1 MRYGSKGNVRKFRR
15 KRRLIQDEKERH
27 IDSCCRRTYVDRTAG
42 RRLARK
48 VGKGNG
54 RREGVG
60 WLEGTVAD
68 EEGDGGGSDGSD
80 AGGSSSRS
88 SSSRRSRSSSSS
100 SSSSDWGVEGLEEEG
115 SRREMEE
122 NGGSLEDAL
131 LLPLTTAVTATATA
145 TATTTATATA
155 TAIALENGGG
165 GGEGWQGLGRGTM
178 GESTL
183 VVFVRYVRRQPR
195 VLESVR
201 VLCSSYGSSSGSYAS
216 SSDGG
221 ATAAAAAATAA
232 GVGGGWS

>member
-54 RREGVG
+54 RRKGVG

-88 SSSRRSRSSSSS
+88 SSNSS

-122 NGGSLEDAL
+122 NGGSLEDA
-131 LLPLTTAVTATATA
+131 VCC
-145 TATTTATATA
+145 
-155 TAIALENGGG
+155 
-165 GGEGWQGLGRGTM
+165 W
-178 GESTL
+178 
-183 VVFVRYVRRQPR
+183 
-195 VLESVR
+195 
-201 VLCSSYGSSSGSYAS
+201 CC
-216 SSDGG
+216 
-221 ATAAAAAATAA
+221 
-232 GVGGGWS
+232 